1 MSEIEVHTMLS
12 PHLIKG
18 RNAQQIVVV
27 RHPADQAPS
36 GVRHEVV
43 AVVGILPPQPRV
55 CQKPEI
61 ARMLAEAAVWIEAA
75 PPEAELE
82 PLAEFGSTGRRR
94 RMEARYA
101 EDRRERAALVRALR
115 NGVSREE
122 LAKTYGAKRVA
133 DVVMA
138 YRRLSAVPAHAPPSP
153 ERVRRALVAARAE
166 ADRRAAEPGDDLRYW
181 AGRAD
186 LARELLT
193 LWASGQIPADP
204 P

>member
-1 MSEIEVHTMLS
+1 MLS

-18 RNAQQIVVV
+18 RDAQQVVVV
-27 RHPADQAPS
+27 RHPADQPPS

-43 AVVGILPPQPRV
+43 AVIGTLPPQPRV
-55 CQKPEI
+55 SQKPEI
-61 ARMLAEAAVWIEAA
+61 ARLLAEAAAWIAAA

-82 PLAEFGSTGRRR
+82 PLAEFGATGRLR
-94 RMEARYA
+94 RMEARSA
-101 EDRRERAALVRALR
+101 EARRERAALVRALR
-115 NGVSREE
+115 SGVPRED

-138 YRRLSAVPAHAPPSP
+138 YRRLGALPAHAPPSP
-153 ERVRRALVAARAE
+153 ERVRRALDAARAE
-166 ADRRAAEPGDDLRYW
+166 ADRRATEPGDDPRYW

-186 LARELLT
+186 LARELLA
-193 LWASGQIPADP
+193 LWAGGQAPADP